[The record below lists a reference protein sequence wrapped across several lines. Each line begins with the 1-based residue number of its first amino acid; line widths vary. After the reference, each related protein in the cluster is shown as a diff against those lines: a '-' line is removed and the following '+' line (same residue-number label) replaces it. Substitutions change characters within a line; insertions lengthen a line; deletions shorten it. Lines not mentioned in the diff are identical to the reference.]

1 MDFFLAL
8 ARVGS
13 YWNANTEIDVAALDT
28 ERKHAI
34 LGECKYHVQPVDTDV
49 LSALMR
55 KSENIPELD
64 GYARTFLLF
73 SKSGFTEQLRQAAAR
88 RKEVFLIDEMDVL

>member
-1 MDFFLAL
+1 MEFFQMFH
-8 ARVGS
+8 V
-13 YWNANTEIDVAALDT
+13 EH

-73 SKSGFTEQLRQAAAR
+73 SKSGFTEQLRQATAR